1 MFEQF
6 KYMEN
11 PMLGREYT
19 PSKWDGLPTYKQ
31 ITRLRMTAGGGMGG
45 ACWYEYV
52 DRLAE
57 IPSNEMIEVKRYDG
71 KWIRI
76 NTSYVVYSEDFT
88 LATATLDI
96 REWARCAMENIETKK
111 YYVLVDDNK
120 KLMLIG

>member
-6 KYMEN
+6 KYMKN

-19 PSKWDGLPTYKQ
+19 PSKWAGLPTYKQ

-71 KWIRI
+71 KLIRI
-76 NTSYVVYSEDFT
+76 NTSYVVHSEDFT

-96 REWARCAMENIETKK
+96 REWARCAMENVETKK

-120 KLMLIG
+120 KLMLVS